1 MANLTEP
8 RLALIFRKSYRNF
21 GGDSVGYC
29 PDTMKVLRYNQPDFS
44 AALDGALAV
53 NSLFNPQIEEQVRA
67 VIRAVATRGDAAVLE
82 LAERFDL
89 IKLTAAELRITL
101 PRTTKN
107 AALRKAI
114 AVANRN
120 IAGFARQG
128 LPEAWTIRN
137 AQGARVGEKFD
148 PIRRVGVYIPGGTAP
163 LASTALMTI
172 TLAKV
177 AGCKEIVACTPSVN
191 PDLLYAIGV
200 AGATEIYRVGGAQ
213 AIAAMAL
220 GTVTI
225 RRVAKVFGPGNAY
238 VTAAKKLL
246 FGQVAV
252 DLLAGPSEL
261 LVLADDTA
269 DPRLVAADMLAQ
281 AEHGSGEERVWLV
294 TTSQRVLDG
303 LPVETERQQATLP
316 RSALTERALAK
327 GAVCVLARNIAQAI
341 EITNRFAPEHL
352 EIMTKNPAS
361 VAQKLTTAGAIFLGP
376 WSPTV
381 VGDYIAGPSHTL
393 PTGGAGAAVAGLTV
407 DQFMRRTSI
416 IEYTP
421 AALRKSLPTLQAFAD
436 VEGLAAHGASA
447 RIRWP

>member
-1 MANLTEP
+1 
-8 RLALIFRKSYRNF
+8 
-21 GGDSVGYC
+21 
-29 PDTMKVLRYNQPDFS
+29 MKALRYDQPDF
-44 AALDGALAV
+44 AVALDAALAV

-67 VIRAVATRGDAAVLE
+67 VIRDVAVRGDAAVLE
-82 LAERFDL
+82 LTERFDKV
-89 IKLTAAELRITL
+89 KLTTANLRVTP
-101 PRTTKN
+101 PRTTGN

-120 IAGFARQG
+120 ISGFARRG
-128 LPEAWTIRN
+128 LPEPWTMLN

-148 PIRRVGVYIPGGTAP
+148 PIKRVGVYIPGGTAP

-177 AGCKEIVACTPSVN
+177 AGCREIVACTPSTN

-200 AGATEIYRVGGAQ
+200 AGATEIYRIGGSQ

-220 GTVTI
+220 GTATV

-261 LVLADDTA
+261 LVIADDTA
-269 DPRLVAADMLAQ
+269 DPRFVAADMLAQ

-294 TTSQRVLDG
+294 TTSKRVFDQ
-303 LPVETERQQATLP
+303 LPAEIKRQQATLP

-327 GAVCVLARNIAQAI
+327 GAVCVLARNLVQTVEIA
-341 EITNRFAPEHL
+341 NRFAPEHL
-352 EIMTKNPAS
+352 EIMVKNPGS
-361 VAQKLTTAGAIFLGP
+361 VAKKLTTAGAIFLGP

-407 DQFMRRTSI
+407 DQFMRRTSL

-421 AALRKSLPTLQAFAD
+421 AALRKSLPTLQAFAEA
-436 VEGLAAHGASA
+436 EGLAAHGASA
-447 RIRWP
+447 RIRLP